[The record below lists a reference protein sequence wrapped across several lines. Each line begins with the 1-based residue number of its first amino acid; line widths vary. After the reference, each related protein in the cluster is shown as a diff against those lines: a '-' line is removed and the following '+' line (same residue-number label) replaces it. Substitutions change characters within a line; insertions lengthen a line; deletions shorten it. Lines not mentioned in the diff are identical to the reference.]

1 MGTKLWISA
10 CDGKENIILD
20 LIRRKN
26 IPRAVAMYLAARG
39 IDADEADHYFNNSFA
54 DLTDPY
60 RFPGMDVAV
69 KRLWQAIRNRERI
82 LIHGDYDTDGI
93 TATSL
98 LSWVLEKNGA
108 VVSSFLPRRSI
119 AAEIRWSVIADS
131 PVLPA
136 SF

>member
-39 IDADEADHYFNNSFA
+39 IDADEANHYFNNSFA

-60 RFPGMDVAV
+60 RFPGM
-69 KRLWQAIRNRERI
+69 
-82 LIHGDYDTDGI
+82 
-93 TATSL
+93 
-98 LSWVLEKNGA
+98 
-108 VVSSFLPRRSI
+108 VVRRQTPL
-119 AAEIRWSVIADS
+119 AGYTQ
-131 PVLPA
+131 P
-136 SF
+136 

>member
-10 CDGKENIILD
+10 CDGKENIIQD

-26 IPRAVAMYLAARG
+26 LPRAVAMYLAARG
-39 IDADEADHYFNNSFA
+39 ISIEEADHYFNNTFA

-93 TATSL
+93 TARAWKLAENHTRSRHY
-98 LSWVLEKNGA
+98 GRIA
-108 VVSSFLPRRSI
+108 VVRINPEPPR
-119 AAEIRWSVIADS
+119 IR
-131 PVLPA
+131 PVA
-136 SF
+136 GRK

>member
-69 KRLWQAIRNRERI
+69 KRLW
-82 LIHGDYDTDGI
+82 
-93 TATSL
+93 
-98 LSWVLEKNGA
+98 
-108 VVSSFLPRRSI
+108 
-119 AAEIRWSVIADS
+119 
-131 PVLPA
+131 
-136 SF
+136 

>member
-54 DLTDPY
+54 DLTHPY

-69 KRLWQAIRNRERI
+69 KRLRQAIRNRARI

-98 LSWVLEKNGA
+98 L
-108 VVSSFLPRRSI
+108 
-119 AAEIRWSVIADS
+119 
-131 PVLPA
+131 
-136 SF
+136 